1 MFRSFIRLD
10 MGTRLRRPRRAQQ
23 AVWSAPNSGIS
34 NGKAATNLLS
44 RKLFMGSKYM
54 AAVKKKGNP
63 PLDSRFTFS
72 EDSHGRLTGE
82 WDSHLRAAIGVVDG
96 ERYLLRLFKKTGTT
110 LDDDLRAIVARGL
123 RRIRRVFSS
132 RRARDVLVEVL
143 EIAEDQHELAIVMV
157 DPGSPISRA
166 LQRRRTSEGRSLT
179 SASRGVFWRNMVR
192 VAEALALCHD
202 AGIVHGGVSMHSIF
216 SHRDGSDDYRLGGV
230 EACVHISD
238 GDLGTSGHLLRAS
251 ATISFRQD
259 WIDLATVAGAR
270 LGLEG
275 DNNAPQLLS
284 VERRMLERL
293 AAPPQFQLFDGAVVL
308 DELRNVIIEL
318 ERVGSSSDGELVL
331 YPSRG
336 VIQSDLPALSS
347 GTIPAAD
354 RAAIMQFVA
363 DDLLSAGVRLV
374 PAGQETARLMTDLA
388 IYNVRIMRDSVAMIE
403 GAHQRRSNEWTHGAI
418 EIVHRLH
425 LSRNRAGAEERVQN
439 LGPGAKRWRDL
450 LEPVRSAASPAD
462 VPIWFALIL
471 LEAFTLLREQFRLY
485 PVDVL
490 AAPKAEANVVWLAPS
505 DDPERDSRREAM
517 GLRPAAE
524 ALRRELKYDD
534 GKANWTLSQ
543 TARLA
548 MGRER
553 VPELSY
559 EGSGLIKGK
568 TAFAFGTNLSVQMG
582 QRLFLRPR
590 KDTGAERAIRRRLEN
605 IVAARSNV
613 ELLRAL
619 NDPAQVA
626 MDEVLRDIAAP
637 GPPPTDANME
647 RSKIEAWESIVEGRS
662 INVVVGPPGV
672 GKTFLIS
679 HLVKSILHQTP
690 DARILVSSQSHETL
704 VHMENELRK
713 FLPPTSTIVVRVERS
728 RSSEKESTLRRSSQS
743 LLHSVSKPDPANA
756 AIMTNQLNQIVQA
769 LKPVDTSEQS
779 IADRAL
785 RDTDNLM
792 LRSSDVTLAT
802 TSSHILEEMIADGEQ
817 FDWVFIEEAARAN
830 GAELIGALLLGN
842 RRVMIGDHNQLS
854 PFDAADRQKFY
865 DTSRASGLLRDA
877 KEKLAAISDL
887 PSEVEFALETLKADT
902 FLLSDVLAIASRLEE
917 PFKSIAAREETRA
930 KDTGRA
936 STIANTLREQS
947 RMHPAICELVSNT
960 FYKRQLVSSE
970 RVKARKQTVE
980 CADGFP
986 ISPIVIL
993 DVPSL
998 SVVKKQAFEQTAKRS
1013 YCNEVEATALLAAM
1027 KKLRPIMH
1035 EGKPV
1040 PTLVVLSPYLAQVN
1054 HLERLLKPEIDIS
1067 TGTLFGFASPRGD
1080 GKFVY
1085 TSDSFQGGEADL
1097 VIASLVRN
1105 NVLVGSR
1112 ALGFIKN
1119 PQRLNVLLSR
1129 AKHKLVLA
1137 TSRQFIRNAVE
1148 GIDPDAVNGELGFL
1162 LVMLDEI
1169 TRLSEI
1175 DFPVVGKGATVIAVD
1190 EQGKLSR

>member
-1 MFRSFIRLD
+1 
-10 MGTRLRRPRRAQQ
+10 
-23 AVWSAPNSGIS
+23 
-34 NGKAATNLLS
+34 
-44 RKLFMGSKYM
+44 M
-54 AAVKKKGNP
+54 AAVSKKSNP
-63 PLDSRFTFS
+63 PLDSRFTFA
-72 EDSHGRLTGE
+72 EDSFARLTGG
-82 WDSHLRAAIGVVDG
+82 WDSHLRTAVGISDG
-96 ERYLLRLFKKTGTT
+96 EKYLLRLFKKTGTA

-123 RRIRRVFSS
+123 RRIRRVLSS

-157 DPGSPISRA
+157 DPGSPISGA
-166 LQRRRTSEGRSLT
+166 SQRRRTREGRYLT

-216 SHRDGSDDYRLGGV
+216 SHRDDSADCRLGGV

-238 GDLGTSGHLLRAS
+238 GDLGESGHLLRAS
-251 ATISFRQD
+251 AAISFRQD
-259 WIDLATVAGAR
+259 WIDLAAVAGAI
-270 LGLEG
+270 LGLDG
-275 DNNAPQLLS
+275 GNSPALLS

-293 AAPPQFQLFDGAVVL
+293 ASPPQFQLFDGAVVL
-308 DELRNVIIEL
+308 DELRSVVIEL
-318 ERVGSSSDGELVL
+318 DRVGSSSDGELVL

-336 VIQSDLPALSS
+336 VVQSDLPALSS

-354 RAAIMQFVA
+354 GAAIMQFVA
-363 DDLLSAGVRLV
+363 GDLLSAGVRLV
-374 PAGQETARLMTDLA
+374 PAGQDTARLMTDLA
-388 IYNVRIMRDSVAMIE
+388 IYNIRIVSDSVGMIE
-403 GAHQRRSNEWTHGAI
+403 GAHQRRANEWMHGAVD
-418 EIVHRLH
+418 IVHRLH
-425 LSRNRAGAEERVQN
+425 LSRNRASAQERVQN

-450 LEPVRSAASPAD
+450 LEPVRPAGGMTD

-490 AAPKAEANVVWLAPS
+490 VPTNAEANVVWLAPR
-505 DDPERDSRREAM
+505 DDLERDAQRETM

-524 ALRRELKYDD
+524 VLRRELKYDD

-548 MGRER
+548 TGRER

-559 EGSGLIKGK
+559 EGSGQIKGK
-568 TAFAFGTNLSVQMG
+568 TAFAFGTNLSIPAG

-590 KDTGAERAIRRRLEN
+590 KDTGTERAIRRRLQN

-619 NDPAQVA
+619 DDPAQVA
-626 MDEVLRDIAAP
+626 MDAVLRDIAAP
-637 GPPPTDANME
+637 GPPPADADME
-647 RSKIEAWESIVEGRS
+647 RSKIEAWQSIVAGRS

-690 DARILVSSQSHETL
+690 DARILVSAQNHETL
-704 VHMENELRK
+704 VHMEDELRK
-713 FLPPTSTIVVRVERS
+713 CLPATSTIVVRVERS
-728 RSSEKESTLRRSSQS
+728 RSSEKESTLRRSSHS
-743 LLHSVSKPDPANA
+743 LLLSVSKPDPASA
-756 AIMTNQLNQIVQA
+756 AIMMNQLNQIVQA
-769 LKPVDTSEQS
+769 LRPVDTSEQS
-779 IADRAL
+779 AADRAL

-854 PFDAADRQKFY
+854 PFDAVERQKFY
-865 DTSRASGLLRDA
+865 DASRASELLRDA
-877 KEKLAAISDL
+877 KEKLTAISD
-887 PSEVEFALETLKADT
+887 PPNEVEFALDALKADQ

-917 PFKSIAAREETRA
+917 PFRSIAAREAIRA
-930 KDTGRA
+930 EDTGRP
-936 STIANTLREQS
+936 STITNTLREQS

-960 FYKRQLVSSE
+960 FYKGQLASSD
-970 RVKARKQTVE
+970 RVKARKHTVE

-986 ISPIVIL
+986 ASPIVFL
-993 DVPSL
+993 DLPSL
-998 SVVKKQAFEQTAKRS
+998 SVVRRQAFEQTSKRS
-1013 YCNEVEATALLAAM
+1013 YRNEAEATALLAAM
-1027 KKLRPIMH
+1027 NRLRPVIR
-1035 EGKPV
+1035 EGEPV

-1054 HLERLLKPEIDIS
+1054 HLERLLKPQIDVS
-1067 TGTLFGFASPRGD
+1067 AGTLFGFASPRGD

-1097 VIASLVRN
+1097 VVASLVRN

-1129 AKHKLVLA
+1129 AKQKLVIA
-1137 TSRQFIRNAVE
+1137 SSRQFIRNAVE
-1148 GIDPDAVNGELGFL
+1148 GIDPDAVNDELGFL
-1162 LVMLDEI
+1162 RIMFDEI
-1169 TRLSEI
+1169 ARLSKA
-1175 DFPVVGKGATVIAVD
+1175 DFPVVGKGAFVIPVD
-1190 EQGKLSR
+1190 EQGRLSR